1 MSFFNSEIVRAEM
14 TEISEIQEEIYGSI
28 FKFPYMD
35 KEDKIRH
42 IDLLETLLK
51 KQQVL
56 YTRLSLS
63 DDPEAKEMK
72 KKIMDSAL
80 VMGLNPS
87 TDMNIIFNNM
97 SKILEAMKSNI
108 DKREPG
114 VQTDEVHKTVSNLSE
129 VYKWHLPILK
139 NNPNLVL

>member
-114 VQTDEVHKTVSNLSE
+114 V
-129 VYKWHLPILK
+129 
-139 NNPNLVL
+139 